1 MKGMVISE
9 FTMTRNILRGIL
21 YSIEL
26 SDIVLLPSGRQG
38 RDAIQSD
45 DFDIVLVDSCLCDV
59 SLMRLIEALRLH
71 AKHVSIFVFGA
82 ETNKDFVLEVFQA
95 GATDFIIRPFKLQA
109 VQKRIKQALLKQTEE
124 IRESL

>member
-38 RDAIQSD
+38 HDAIQSD

-59 SLMRLIEALRLH
+59 PLMRLIEALHLH

-82 ETNKDFVLEVFQA
+82 ETSKDFVLEVFQA
-95 GATDFIIRPFKLQA
+95 GATDFIIRPFKLPA